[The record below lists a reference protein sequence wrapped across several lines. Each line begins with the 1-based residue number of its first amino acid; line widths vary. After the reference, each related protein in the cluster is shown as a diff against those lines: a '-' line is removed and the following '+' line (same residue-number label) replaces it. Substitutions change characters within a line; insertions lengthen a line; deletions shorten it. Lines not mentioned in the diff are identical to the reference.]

1 MPRETPKQ
9 DDLDLKNYAEA
20 AARLNVKV
28 GWLQDRVQA
37 REVPCRRL
45 GRQVRFTEDDIQAII
60 AQARQPVVG
69 ERTPRRRKRAT
80 TVPEKQPDGGSRT
93 P

>member
-1 MPRETPKQ
+1 MGRSTSPIAAGRPRRMPRETPKQ

-20 AARLNVKV
+20 AARL
-28 GWLQDRVQA
+28 
-37 REVPCRRL
+37 
-45 GRQVRFTEDDIQAII
+45 VRFTEDDIQAII